1 MELNTELTPFADG
14 WLTLS
19 VEGEVDLSN
28 VGVLEEVLQKVF
40 EDRTDHLVVDLTD
53 TSFMDSTGLRS
64 LILSG
69 QRFGE
74 AGRSLALVVS
84 PGPISRLI
92 DVTGLGDSVRIVSEP
107 DEVLANGGSEKR

>member
-1 MELNTELTPFADG
+1 MELKTDVNALADG
-14 WLTLS
+14 WLSLA

-28 VGVLEEVLQKVF
+28 VGELEKVLQDVLD
-40 EDRTDHLVVDLTD
+40 ERTDHLVVDLTE

-69 QRFGE
+69 QRFSDSD
-74 AGRSLALVVS
+74 RSFALVVR

-92 DVTGLGDSVRIVSEP
+92 DATGLGDSVRIVSEP
-107 DEVLANGGSEKR
+107 QEVLVEDGSG